1 VITVEQKDVSKMFGN
16 LSPEQQKK
24 VKNILS
30 DKNKTEEILKT
41 PQAQELLRKLM
52 GDNKNG

>member
-1 VITVEQKDVSKMFGN
+1 VEQKDVSKMFGN